1 MEPLSP
7 AVVSYDE
14 RGTPFSPQYGDIY
27 HSAAG
32 GAGQAHHVFLNG
44 NGLPERWRGRDSFT
58 ILETGFGLGTN
69 FLATWQAWR
78 EDPRRP
84 QRLHYVSVEKH
95 PPPRAALAR
104 SHAAHT
110 AWAACSSALLA
121 AWPHALPGLHRLE
134 FESGGVILT
143 LAYGDVAAML
153 PALDLG
159 ADALYLDGF
168 GPEHNPDMWTSR
180 VAKALSRLAREDCTL
195 ATYTCARDVRDALE
209 SAGFRVAKAPGHGAK
224 RDMLTGRYAP
234 RATYSLRRHAPRAAR
249 RASERRA
256 LVIGAGLAGAA
267 VCERLR
273 ARGWA
278 VEVISCPPGT
288 SSVLPA
294 AVFHSH
300 LSPDDCLLSRWARA
314 GTLYSQRRWQALE
327 HAGLSWRRCGALQ
340 VDDAAAEQPFA
351 WIQGLGLPAEYAQA
365 VTRAEAARRL
375 GHDAGRGGLWLADA
389 GWVHP
394 AALNRAQLDGISRHI
409 VQNVDTLSREDGL
422 WAARDTGRGL
432 IASAPVA
439 VLANAGDAARLCD
452 SGVPLSAIGGRITL
466 ARGDAR
472 LQAVICG
479 DGYAAPLDDQ
489 GRLAVGA
496 SYETEGPLTANAAD
510 AGNLARLSRLLPGMH
525 ATVAG
530 GAHGVRSVA
539 RDRMPVI
546 GALPDRAAIDAQR
559 ERLRGAPLQALPR
572 LPGLY
577 GAYAYGSR
585 GLAWAALGAELIA
598 CDLEGEPAP
607 VERALLDAADPARFL
622 LKALRHAA

>member
-1 MEPLSP
+1 MEPLTP
-7 AVVSYDE
+7 AVVAYDE
-14 RGTPFSPQYGDIY
+14 HGTPFSPQYGDIY

-32 GAGQAHHVFLNG
+32 GASQARHVFLNG

-78 EDPRRP
+78 DDARRP

-95 PPPRAALAR
+95 PTPRAFL
-104 SHAAHT
+104 AAHAT
-110 AWAACSSALLA
+110 HAEWSGFSPALLA
-121 AWPHALPGLHRLE
+121 EWPHALPGLHRLE

-143 LAYGDVAAML
+143 LAFGDVGDIL

-168 GPEHNPDMWTSR
+168 GPEHNPDMWTPR
-180 VAKALSRLAREDCTL
+180 VAKALARLARDGCTL
-195 ATYTCARDVRDALE
+195 ATYTCARSVRDALE
-209 SAGFRVAKAPGHGAK
+209 SAGFQVAKAPGHGAK

-234 RATYSLRRHAPRAAR
+234 RASSTPRRHAPRAAR
-249 RASERRA
+249 HAGERHA

-273 ARGWA
+273 SRGWT
-278 VEVISCPPGT
+278 VEVISGPPGT
-288 SSVLPA
+288 SGNLPA
-294 AVFHSH
+294 AVFHGH
-300 LSPDDCLLSRWARA
+300 LSADDCLLSRWVRA
-314 GTLYSQRRWQALE
+314 GTLYGQRRWQALE
-327 HAGLSWRRCGALQ
+327 KNGAALSWRRCGALQ
-340 VDDAAAEQPFA
+340 VSDAPTEQHA
-351 WIQGLGLPAEYAQA
+351 TWIRRLGLPAEYAQA
-365 VTRAEAARRL
+365 VTRTEAARRL
-375 GHDAGRGGLWLADA
+375 GHDPGRGGLWLADA
-389 GWVHP
+389 GWMQP
-394 AALNRAQLDGISRHI
+394 ATLTQAQLDGVSRHTARS
-409 VQNVDTLSREDGL
+409 VASLACENGR
-422 WAARDTGRGL
+422 WAARDGTGCV

-439 VLANAGDAARLCD
+439 ILANAGDAARLCD

-466 ARGDAR
+466 VRGGAR

-479 DGYAAPLDDQ
+479 DGYVAPMDGQ
-489 GRLAVGA
+489 LAVGA
-496 SYETEGPLTANAAD
+496 SYETDGPLAADAAD
-510 AGNLARLSRLLPGMH
+510 AGNLARLSRLVPGLD
-525 ATVAG
+525 ATVTG
-530 GAHGVRSVA
+530 GAQGVRSVA

-546 GALPDRAAIDAQR
+546 GGLPDRTAIAAQR

-607 VERALLDAADPARFL
+607 VERALRDAADPARFL